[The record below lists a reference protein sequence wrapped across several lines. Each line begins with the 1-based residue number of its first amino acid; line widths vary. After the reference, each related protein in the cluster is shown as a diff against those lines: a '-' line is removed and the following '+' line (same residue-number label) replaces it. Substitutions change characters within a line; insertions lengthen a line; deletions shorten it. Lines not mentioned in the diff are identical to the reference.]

1 MSSWR
6 GECHWENWG
15 RGLFVLLYSYTL
27 LKWDKYWTSEFQSVA
42 AIDPVLHRHSWSA
55 RADSLQARHIVVWR
69 LWAVCDTRL
78 NCTVAARAERHLGSL
93 PCSLLS
99 VSCRIS
105 LQPPD
110 VTSFM
115 TVSSSSS
122 SFCEVLAADLIT
134 SCNRHLPLMAPPQQ
148 PKAGGKPACCL
159 LVCSGEPS
167 AERWGSRVV

>member
-1 MSSWR
+1 MGSVT
-6 GECHWENWG
+6 GKIEAGGYLFCCPTLEECRSTSIERLNFNQWLLLILCSTGTHGQLERTPCRHVTLWSDDSE
-15 RGLFVLLYSYTL
+15 LFVIRVY
-27 LKWDKYWTSEFQSVA
+27 D
-42 AIDPVLHRHSWSA
+42 
-55 RADSLQARHIVVWR
+55 
-69 LWAVCDTRL
+69 
-78 NCTVAARAERHLGSL
+78 CTVAARAERHLGSL

-115 TVSSSSS
+115 TVSSS